1 MLSLKGDLPA
11 QESHPP
17 PRRYYLHIVSEYK
30 VYADYRGVMLSDLA
44 TAHRRAVSLIWK
56 CMISILRRRIGDVGT
71 SGLPTTPAEA
81 WLSFFFR
88 PPGRT
93 IVNPGESYRSA

>member
-11 QESHPP
+11 QDLHLP

-56 CMISILRRRIGDVGT
+56 CMSSR
-71 SGLPTTPAEA
+71 
-81 WLSFFFR
+81 
-88 PPGRT
+88 
-93 IVNPGESYRSA
+93 Y